1 MDKITPAAR
10 REFSFPVPVDV
21 QGQRVNEQNKKEN
34 DERQPPLQSTKPKRT
49 PGAVST
55 RCQRVPLLVRPDC
68 SLPARSYWNPG
79 SWSVFT
85 IDLAVELGVF
95 AIPRKLPT
103 RQPLSV

>member
-21 QGQRVNEQNKKEN
+21 HGQRVNEQNKKEN

-49 PGAVST
+49 PVAVST
-55 RCQRVPLLVRPDC
+55 RRQKVPLLVRPDC

-79 SWSVFT
+79 SWQRFH
-85 IDLAVELGVF
+85 D
-95 AIPRKLPT
+95 
-103 RQPLSV
+103 

>member
-21 QGQRVNEQNKKEN
+21 HGQRVNEQNKKEN
-34 DERQPPLQSTKPKRT
+34 DERQPPFKAPNLSARRGRFQRAVREFLYLLGPIVLCRREAIGIQD
-49 PGAVST
+49 PG
-55 RCQRVPLLVRPDC
+55 
-68 SLPARSYWNPG
+68 
-79 SWSVFT
+79 SVFT

-103 RQPLSV
+103 RQPLAV